1 MSALM
6 LNVGFGM
13 LTTAI
18 AIVPG
23 ILAII
28 HEDNEPAQPATNA
41 EPATVDQSAAVDQ
54 PAAIAA

>member
-1 MSALM
+1 VSALI
-6 LNVGFGM
+6 LNVGFGI

-23 ILAII
+23 IIAIV
-28 HEDNEPAQPATNA
+28 HEDMEPAQPATNA
-41 EPATVDQSAAVDQ
+41 EPATVDQSAAIDQ